1 MSMDINITTT
11 LYDGKGV
18 KRVKVTG
25 GHEIPDRYDSLR
37 SISVFRLE
45 FFLNSY
51 PALDETP
58 LFFAELEEEDVMNL
72 RNTLS
77 AILFSQGKQ

>member
-1 MSMDINITTT
+1 MSMDINITTSF
-11 LYDGKGV
+11 YDGKGI

-25 GHEIPDRYDSLR
+25 GHQIPGRFSEDP
-37 SISVFRLE
+37 ISVFRLE

-51 PALDETP
+51 PTPDETP
-58 LFFAELEEEDVMNL
+58 LFFAELEAEDVMNL

-77 AILFSQGKQ
+77 AILFSQGQQ